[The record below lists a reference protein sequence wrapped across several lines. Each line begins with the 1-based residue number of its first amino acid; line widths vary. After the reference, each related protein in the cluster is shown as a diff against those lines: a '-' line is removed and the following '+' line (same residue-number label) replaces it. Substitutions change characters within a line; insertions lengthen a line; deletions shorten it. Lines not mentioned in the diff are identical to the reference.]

1 MGLGNILTALAAFLP
16 AIHAAVPAIAGFSL
30 TWSDDF
36 VGTANSLPNLA
47 NWIVDTGTSY
57 PGGPSQW
64 GTSEIQTYTS
74 STNNL
79 KLNGNGALQIT
90 AIRDSAGG
98 WTSARIET
106 QRSNFMAAAGGKMRI
121 QASLNLP
128 VVGSNGI
135 GYWPAFWTLG
145 SAYRGNYQYVN
156 HSSLKRTAPQGK
168 KDIEERGN
176 YEHSLT
182 GFRNWPSV
190 GEFDIM
196 ENVNGINR
204 VWGVMHCGVNPGGPC
219 RETDGLVNSREC
231 PNTPCQGNFHTYTLE
246 VDRTQS
252 LEAVRWFVD
261 GILFWQIVSTDLPS
275 DVWAQSVHNPHFI
288 LLNLAI
294 GGAFPNNNY
303 GSSTPLA
310 STVSGA
316 TLQAEYIAVYNA

>member
-1 MGLGNILTALAAFLP
+1 MGFAKILTALAATLP
-16 AIHAAVPAIAGFSL
+16 AIHAAVPEIPGFRL

-47 NWIVDTGTSY
+47 NWIIDTGTSY
-57 PGGPSQW
+57 PGGPAQW

-90 AIRDSAGG
+90 AVRNSAGA

-145 SAYRGNYQYVN
+145 SAYRGNYQ
-156 HSSLKRTAPQGK
+156 
-168 KDIEERGN
+168 
-176 YEHSLT
+176 
-182 GFRNWPSV
+182 NWPSV

-204 VWGVMHCGVNPGGPC
+204 VWGVMHCGVNPG
-219 RETDGLVNSREC
+219 R
-231 PNTPCQGNFHTYTLE
+231 GNFHTYTLE
-246 VDRTQS
+246 VDRTQT

-261 GILFWQIVSTDLPS
+261 GILFWQIVSTDLPAN
-275 DVWAQSVHNPHFI
+275 VWAQSVHNPHFI

-303 GSSTPLA
+303 GSATPLA
-310 STVSGA
+310 STVSSA
-316 TLQAEYIAVYNA
+316 TLQAEYVAVYNA

>member
-1 MGLGNILTALAAFLP
+1 MGLGNILAALAAFLP
-16 AIHAAVPAIAGFSL
+16 AIRAAVPAIAGFSL

-36 VGTANSLPNLA
+36 VGTANGLPNLA

-64 GTSEIQTYTS
+64 GTSEIQVYTS
-74 STNNL
+74 STSNL

-90 AIRDSAGG
+90 AIRDAAGG

-145 SAYRGNYQYVN
+145 SAYRGNYQ
-156 HSSLKRTAPQGK
+156 
-168 KDIEERGN
+168 
-176 YEHSLT
+176 
-182 GFRNWPSV
+182 NWPSV

-219 RETDGLVNSREC
+219 KETDGLVNSREC

-246 VDRTQS
+246 VDRTQT

-261 GILFWQIVSTDLPS
+261 GILFWQIVSTDLPA

-310 STVSGA
+310 NTVSSA
-316 TLQAEYIAVYNA
+316 TLQAEYVAVYNA

>member
-1 MGLGNILTALAAFLP
+1 MAINKVVAALAVGLTAV
-16 AIHAAVPAIAGFSL
+16 HGAVPTIPGFSL

-36 VGTANSLPNLA
+36 VGSANSLPNTG
-47 NWIVDTGTSY
+47 NWIIDAGTSY
-57 PGGPSQW
+57 PGGPANW
-64 GTSEIQTYTS
+64 GTGEIQTYTS
-74 STNNL
+74 SVNNL
-79 KLNGNGALQIT
+79 RLNGNGALQIT
-90 AIRDSAGG
+90 AIKASSGS
-98 WTSARIET
+98 WTSARIES
-106 QRSNFMAAAGGKMRI
+106 QRGDFMAQAGGKMRV

-145 SAYRGNYQYVN
+145 NAYRGNYW
-156 HSSLKRTAPQGK
+156 
-168 KDIEERGN
+168 
-176 YEHSLT
+176 
-182 GFRNWPSV
+182 NWPAI

-219 RETDGLVNSREC
+219 KETDGLVGSREC
-231 PNTPCQGNFHTYTLE
+231 PNSACQGNFHTYTLE
-246 VDRTQS
+246 VDRTAE

-261 GILFWQIVSTDLPS
+261 GILFWQVVETDLPA
-275 DVWAQSVHNPHFI
+275 DVWTQAVHSPHFI

-303 GSSTPLA
+303 GSTTPLA
-310 STVSGA
+310 NTISGG